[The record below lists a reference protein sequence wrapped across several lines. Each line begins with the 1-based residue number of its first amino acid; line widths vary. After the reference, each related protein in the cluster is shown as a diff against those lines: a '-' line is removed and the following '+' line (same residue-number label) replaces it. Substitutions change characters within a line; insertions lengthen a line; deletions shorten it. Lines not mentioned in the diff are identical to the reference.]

1 MAAIPAAPA
10 RGIAVAIGAALALPP
25 EPLAEVE
32 AEAAAELAAA
42 EMLLRADLRAP
53 LAEELQ
59 NG

>member
-10 RGIAVAIGAALALPP
+10 RGIAVAIGAALDLPP
-25 EPLAEVE
+25 EPPV

-42 EMLLRADLRAP
+42 EMLLRAELRAP

-59 NG
+59 NS